1 MLSAISTGKYLLN
14 FYRKETTE
22 MARNRYDMD
31 EVLEDSFDLGQL
43 KRLAGYIKPYR
54 KPMAL
59 VILLMLSSS
68 ALTMLVP
75 IFFQRIMDYSI
86 PDKDMQS
93 IYLYCG
99 LTLLIA
105 LYSAFALRIKIKN
118 MSVIGQNIIHD
129 LRYDLFCHLQE
140 LPFSYYDDRPHGK
153 IQVRVVNYVNS
164 LSDLLSNGIV
174 NTFTDL
180 CNLIFI
186 IIFMFIEDVRLTLIC
201 LCGLPLLALVIIFI
215 KKRQRRAWQIQSNK
229 QSNLNAYIAESIN
242 GIRVTQS
249 FVREQENTGI
259 FNHLSRSYRSSWMRA
274 VKFNFTM
281 WPSID
286 IISTLTTSF
295 VYVLGVRWILAPDAT
310 LTVGVLIAF
319 TAYIS
324 RFWQPINTLAGFYN
338 SLLTAISY
346 LERIFETIDEP
357 VLVKDAPDAVPMPPI
372 HGEITFENV
381 SFSYEEG
388 HRILDNINFTAHQG
402 ETYAI
407 VGPTGAGKTTI
418 VNLISRFYNVD
429 SGRVLIDGVDI
440 SKVTLRSLRTQMGIM
455 MQDSF
460 IFAGTIMDNIRYGN
474 MTATDEEVIRA
485 AKTVCAHDFIM
496 EMENGYQTEVNE
508 RGSRLS
514 AGQRQLISFA
524 RALLANP
531 RILILDEATSSID
544 TETEI
549 LLQKGLNELLK
560 GRTSFIIAHR
570 LSTIKNADCIMY
582 VDKGAILEKGNHDEL
597 MQEKGEY
604 YRLYMS
610 QFDFLK
616 KA

>member
-1 MLSAISTGKYLLN
+1 
-14 FYRKETTE
+14 

-31 EVLEDSFDLGQL
+31 EVLEDSFDVNQL
-43 KRLAGYIKPYR
+43 KRLASYIAPY
-54 KPMAL
+54 KMKMIGII
-59 VILLMLSSS
+59 VLMLVSS
-68 ALTMLVP
+68 ALTMLIP
-75 IFFQRIMDYSI
+75 IFFQNVMDECI
-86 PDKDMQS
+86 PNQDMKMIW
-93 IYLYCG
+93 IYAG
-99 LTLLIA
+99 LTLVIA
-105 LYSAFALRIKIKN
+105 LISALALGIKIKT
-118 MSVIGQNIIHD
+118 MSVVGQDIVHTIRSD
-129 LRYDLFCHLQE
+129 IFAHLQE

-186 IIFMFIEDVRLTLIC
+186 LIFMFILDVKLTLIC
-201 LCGLPLLALVIIFI
+201 LCGLPILALVIILI
-215 KKRQRRAWQIQSNK
+215 KKKQRKAWQIQSNK

-259 FNHLSRSYRSSWMRA
+259 FNHLSRNYRKAWMKA
-274 VKFNFTM
+274 VMFNFTM
-281 WPSID
+281 GPSVD
-286 IISTLTTSF
+286 IISTVTMSF

-324 RFWQPINTLAGFYN
+324 RFWAPINTLAGFYN

-357 VLVKDAPDAVPMPPI
+357 VNVKDASDAVEMPPI
-372 HGEITFENV
+372 KGTVQFDHV
-381 SFSYEEG
+381 SFSYEED
-388 HRILDNINFTAHQG
+388 HKILQDINFTARQG

-429 SGRVLIDGVDI
+429 SGTIRIDDVDI
-440 SKVTLRSLRTQMGIM
+440 SKVTLHSLRTQMGIM

-460 IFAGTIMDNIRYGN
+460 IFSGTIMDNIRYGN
-474 MTATDEEVIRA
+474 ETATDEEVIEA

-496 EMENGYQTEVNE
+496 EMDHGYETQVNE

-524 RALLANP
+524 RALLADP
-531 RILILDEATSSID
+531 KILILDEATSSID
-544 TETEI
+544 TETE
-549 LLQKGLNELLK
+549 LVLQKGLSRLLQ

-570 LSTIKNADCIMY
+570 LSTIQNADCIMY
-582 VDKGAILEKGNHDEL
+582 VDQGGILERGNHEEL
-597 MQEKGEY
+597 LAQKGEY
-604 YRLYMS
+604 YKLFMS
-610 QFDFLK
+610 QYDFLV
-616 KA
+616 

>member
-1 MLSAISTGKYLLN
+1 
-14 FYRKETTE
+14 
-22 MARNRYDMD
+22 MARNRYDVD
-31 EVLEDSFDLGQL
+31 ETLEDSFDVNQL
-43 KRLAGYIKPYR
+43 KRLAGYIAPYR
-54 KPMAL
+54 KKMAGII
-59 VILLMLSSS
+59 VLMLSSS

-75 IFFQRIMDYSI
+75 IFFQSIMDVSI
-86 PDKDMQS
+86 PNQDMKS
-93 IYLYCG
+93 IVVYSF

-105 LYSAFALRIKIKN
+105 VISGVALRIKIKT
-118 MSVIGQNIIHD
+118 MSVIGQNIVHD
-129 LRYDLFCHLQE
+129 IRQDIFKHLQE

-186 IIFMFIEDVRLTLIC
+186 LIFMLLLDVRLTLVC
-201 LCGLPLLALVIIFI
+201 LCGLPVLAVVIILI
-215 KKRQRRAWQIQSNK
+215 KKKQRRAWQIQSNK

-259 FNHLSRSYRSSWMRA
+259 FNHLSWNYRKAWMRA
-274 VKFNFTM
+274 VMFNFTM
-281 WPSID
+281 GPSVD
-286 IISTLTTSF
+286 IISTVTMSF
-295 VYVLGVRWILAPDAT
+295 IYVLGVRWILAPQAD

-319 TAYIS
+319 TAYIG
-324 RFWQPINTLAGFYN
+324 RFWAPINTLAGFYN

-357 VLVKDAPDAVPMPPI
+357 VQVKDAPDAVKMPPVK
-372 HGEITFENV
+372 GEVTFEHV
-381 SFSYEEG
+381 TFGYEQNQK
-388 HRILDNINFTAHQG
+388 ILDNISFTARTG
-402 ETYAI
+402 ESYAI

-418 VNLISRFYNVD
+418 VNLISRFYNVNA
-429 SGRVLIDGVDI
+429 GRILIDGVDI
-440 SKVTLRSLRTQMGIM
+440 ARVTLHSLRTQMGIM

-460 IFAGTIMDNIRYGN
+460 IFSGTIMDNIRYGN
-474 MTATDEEVIRA
+474 QEATDEEVVEA
-485 AKTVCAHDFIM
+485 AKIVCAHDFIM
-496 EMENGYQTEVNE
+496 EMEQGYETQVNE

-524 RALLANP
+524 RALLADP

-549 LLQKGLNELLK
+549 VLQKGLNRLLA

-582 VDKGAILEKGNHDEL
+582 VDQGGILESGNHEEL
-597 MQEKGEY
+597 MRKKGEY
-604 YRLYMS
+604 YKLYLS
-610 QFDFLK
+610 QYDFLT
-616 KA
+616 

>member
-1 MLSAISTGKYLLN
+1 
-14 FYRKETTE
+14 

-59 VILLMLSSS
+59 VIMLMLSSS

>member
-1 MLSAISTGKYLLN
+1 
-14 FYRKETTE
+14 

-31 EVLEDSFDLGQL
+31 EVLEDSFDVNQL
-43 KRLAGYIKPYR
+43 KRLAGYIAPY
-54 KPMAL
+54 KGKMIG

-68 ALTMLVP
+68 ALTMTIP
-75 IFFQRIMDYSI
+75 IFFQKIMDEYIPQKNMRSI
-86 PDKDMQS
+86 VTVS
-93 IYLYCG
+93 V

-105 LYSAFALRIKIKN
+105 CYSAVSLRFKVKT
-118 MSVIGQNIIHD
+118 MSVVGQNIVHSIRKD
-129 LRYDLFCHLQE
+129 IFCHLQE

-186 IIFMFIEDVRLTLIC
+186 ILFMLFCDVRLTLIC
-201 LCGLPLLALVIIFI
+201 LCGLPLLALVIVFI
-215 KKRQRRAWQIQSNK
+215 KKKQRRAWQIQSNK

-249 FVREQENTGI
+249 FVREEENTDI
-259 FNHLSRSYRSSWMRA
+259 FNNLSRGYRKSWMRA
-274 VKFNFTM
+274 VMFNFM
-281 WPSID
+281 MGPSVD
-286 IISTLTTSF
+286 MISMITTSF
-295 VYVLGVRWILAPDAT
+295 IYVLGVQWIIAPET
-310 LTVGVLIAF
+310 TMTVGTIIAF
-319 TAYIS
+319 TAYIG
-324 RFWQPINTLAGFYN
+324 RFWAPINTLASFYN

-357 VLVKDAPDAVPMPPI
+357 VLVHDAPDAAEMPPI
-372 HGEITFENV
+372 QGAVEFKNV

-388 HRILDNINFTAHQG
+388 HKILDQINFKAEKGQTF
-402 ETYAI
+402 AI

-418 VNLISRFYNVD
+418 VNLLSRFYNLD
-429 SGRVLIDGVDI
+429 SGQILIDGVDI
-440 SKVTLRSLRTQMGIM
+440 SNVTIHSLRTQMGVM

-460 IFAGTIMDNIRYGN
+460 IFAGTIMDNIRYSN
-474 MTATDEEVIRA
+474 RDATDEQVIA
-485 AKTVCAHDFIM
+485 AAQTVCAHDFISQ
-496 EMENGYQTEVNE
+496 MENGYYTEVNE

-524 RALLANP
+524 RALLADP
-531 RILILDEATSSID
+531 KILILDEATSSID

-549 LLQKGLNELLK
+549 LLQQGLSRLLE

-582 VDKGAILEKGNHDEL
+582 VDNGDIVERGTHDEL
-597 MQEKGEY
+597 LALKGEY
-604 YRLYMS
+604 YHLYMS

-616 KA
+616 EEQ

>member
-1 MLSAISTGKYLLN
+1 
-14 FYRKETTE
+14 

-31 EVLEDSFDLGQL
+31 EVLEDSFDFGQL
-43 KRLAGYIKPYR
+43 KRLAGYISPY
-54 KPMAL
+54 KKKMAA
-59 VILLMLSSS
+59 IIALMLTSS
-68 ALTMLVP
+68 ALTMALP
-75 IFFQRIMDYSI
+75 IFLQLIMDKSI
-86 PDKDMQS
+86 PERDMKS
-93 IYLYCG
+93 IWIYSG

-105 LYSAFALRIKIKN
+105 LYSGFALRMKIKT
-118 MSVIGQNIIHD
+118 MSVIGQNIVHD
-129 LRYDLFCHLQE
+129 IRRDIFKHLQE

-186 IIFMFIEDVRLTLIC
+186 LVFMFALDVRLTLVC
-201 LCGLPLLALVIIFI
+201 LCGLPILALVIIFI

-259 FNHLSRSYRSSWMRA
+259 FNNLSANYRKSWMRA
-274 VKFNFTM
+274 VTYNFTM
-281 WPSID
+281 GPSVD
-286 IISTLTTSF
+286 IISTLTTAF
-295 VYVLGVRWILAPDAT
+295 IYVLGVKMILAPEMT
-310 LTVGVLIAF
+310 LTVGVLVAF
-319 TAYIS
+319 TAYIG
-324 RFWQPINTLAGFYN
+324 RFWAPINTLAGFYN

-357 VLVKDAPDAVPMPPI
+357 VIVKDAPDAYSMPLVK
-372 HGEITFENV
+372 GEVAFRHVTFG
-381 SFSYEEG
+381 YEPG
-388 HRILDNINFTAHQG
+388 QKILDDISFTAKEG

-429 SGRVLIDGVDI
+429 SGKILIDGVDI
-440 SKVTLRSLRTQMGIM
+440 SKVTLHSLRTQMGIM

-460 IFAGTIMDNIRYGN
+460 IFSGTIMDNIRYGN
-474 MTATDEEVIRA
+474 RDATDEEVIRA

-496 EMENGYQTEVNE
+496 EMEHGYETEVNE

-524 RALLANP
+524 RALLADP
-531 RILILDEATSSID
+531 KILILDEATSSID

-549 LLQKGLNELLK
+549 VLQKGLNELLQ

-582 VDKGAILEKGNHDEL
+582 VDKGGILEKGNHEEL
-597 MQEKGEY
+597 LEKKGEY
-604 YRLYMS
+604 YKLYMS
-610 QFDFLK
+610 QYDFLRG
-616 KA
+616 